1 MRTSES
7 LNNAFRAQ
15 NGVQQSLNFVTR
27 MNSDQKNANHM
38 LMAIVASL
46 SQTNSLLMHIIR
58 LLDEE
63 SGGRVV
69 SSPN

>member
-15 NGVQQSLNFVTR
+15 DEVAASLNLVSK
-27 MNSDQKNANHM
+27 MNNDQKNANHM
-38 LMAIVASL
+38 LMSIIASL
-46 SQTNSLLMHIIR
+46 SMTNSLLMHIIR

-63 SGGRVV
+63 SH
-69 SSPN
+69 PE

>member
-15 NGVQQSLNFVTR
+15 HEIAENLNLVNR
-27 MNSDQKNANHM
+27 KNSDQKNTNHM

-63 SGGRVV
+63 SH
-69 SSPN
+69 PE